1 MLPKIKNHIDG
12 LSLSEKKSQ
21 LLELQNE
28 CKKGLLS
35 VGIYRS
41 ELNYLKKCIKDET
54 NKTNFFSF

>member
-28 CKKGLLS
+28 CKKGLLL
-35 VGIYRS
+35 VGIYRT
-41 ELNYLKKCIKDET
+41 ELNYVKKCIKEET
-54 NKTNFFSF
+54 NKKNFFSF